1 MPSKLHGDNGK
12 LHGDNGKLHANHD
25 HTAAAPSLTIA
36 LIEPCIP
43 QNTGNIAR
51 LTVATGAKL
60 ILVGKLGFDLSDKYL
75 KRAGMD
81 YWQYVDYK
89 HISMEEFEATCWNSA
104 TAGVSG
110 VSGVSAT
117 TTTTV
122 SFLSTHATKPYT
134 EIPNANH
141 HMLVFGNEVHG
152 LPQSWYGRIDGN
164 GGGDGSDGANAS
176 GYRIPMMT
184 NCRSLNLSS
193 SAAIIAYHLLSRNN
207 FQGLG

>member
-1 MPSKLHGDNGK
+1 MPK
-12 LHGDNGKLHANHD
+12 
-25 HTAAAPSLTIA
+25 LTIT

-60 ILVGKLGFDLSDKYL
+60 ILVGKLGFSLEDKYL

-81 YWQYVDYK
+81 YWQYVDYD
-89 HISMEEFEATCWNSA
+89 HITMAEFEAKYWNDATGSVTPSNANTNATGA
-104 TAGVSG
+104 TA
-110 VSGVSAT
+110 
-117 TTTTV
+117 V

-134 EIPNANH
+134 EIPHAER

-152 LPQSWYGRIDGN
+152 LPESWYGRIA
-164 GGGDGSDGANAS
+164 GGEGIGEAS
-176 GYRIPMMT
+176 GYRIPMMP

-193 SAAIIAYHLLSRNN
+193 SAAIIAYHLLSRNS
-207 FQGLG
+207 FQGLQPKG